1 MITGLIKANIPSRI
15 AFQVSSKIDSR
26 TILDQT
32 GAESLLGM
40 GDMLYTKGFGQ
51 PLRIHGAFVAD
62 DEVHRVVEYLKSQ
75 ATPDYID
82 DILSA
87 GVDED
92 DLFNQSGGQSGEEL
106 DELYDEA
113 VNTVLTHQKASI
125 SFVQRNLRIGY
136 NRAARLIEQM
146 EADGIVSA
154 PENNGV
160 RTILSRLP
168 SKEII

>member
-1 MITGLIKANIPSRI
+1 M
-15 AFQVSSKIDSR
+15 
-26 TILDQT
+26 
-32 GAESLLGM
+32 
-40 GDMLYTKGFGQ
+40 
-51 PLRIHGAFVAD
+51 AD

-87 GVDED
+87 RAADED
-92 DLFNQSGGQSGEEL
+92 NLSSQNSGQSGEEL

-168 SKEII
+168 LKEMV